1 MEVIVSLHGMTRT
14 KERTLGVDG
23 IVIAY
28 ARVSINNDEWS
39 FPNWE

>member
-1 MEVIVSLHGMTRT
+1 MEVIVILLGMTRI